1 MKKYD
6 LLLFDLDDTLI
17 DFSVDQKLAL
27 KYAFEE
33 MGYEYTDD
41 ILEQYK
47 KINDIVWGKLER
59 GEIKTVSDLYEERCQ
74 MLFKIYNINEKTDKF
89 NGLLDKGFRENGTP
103 FEGVGNIL
111 KKLRERYKLAIITNG
126 PKSQQYTRLN
136 NANLSQYFSYF
147 FVSEEIGYNKPNI
160 KFFEYMFEKLEEKDR
175 TKMLIIGDSLTS
187 DIQGGVNVGID
198 TCWYNVNY
206 KKNITTIKPNYE
218 INKLEEL
225 VYMLV

>member
-33 MGYEYTDD
+33 MGYEYTDN

-59 GEIKTVSDLYEERCQ
+59 GEIKTVSDVYEERCQ

-147 FVSEEIGYNKPNI
+147 FISEEIGYNKPNI
-160 KFFEYMFEKLEEKDR
+160 KFL
-175 TKMLIIGDSLTS
+175 
-187 DIQGGVNVGID
+187 
-198 TCWYNVNY
+198 
-206 KKNITTIKPNYE
+206 NICLKS
-218 INKLEEL
+218 
-225 VYMLV
+225 